1 MFYYFPYF
9 DKFRVPSM
17 ILVLLQLSFPILA
30 GYGIMKIISLREHS
44 DKKALSI
51 LEYSAYLFAGIFVL
65 SLLANKAL
73 SGWFVTRVNDY
84 AATIQTS
91 RPQYA
96 QQFQALAEYMGTMF
110 ANDFL
115 MAFGLLSIAF
125 WLGVLYINKKFSAD
139 VLVLVLIILTTIDL
153 WRIDSRGAKYYDNPQ
168 IKNQFQT
175 PEYVKA
181 IKSQNDKEPFR
192 ILNLKQDG
200 SLGSFNQNSN
210 FNAYFLLE
218 DFYGYSGIKPRTYQD
233 IMDVVG
239 PANPTLW
246 RMLGVKYLVADQQ
259 VQMAGLSPI
268 YNGEKTIVNRNDN
281 SLPRAYFV
289 NKVEMKTNLEVL
301 NLIKANSFDPKE
313 IAYVHTKNLTV
324 DKPDSTAYSK
334 ILKYTDEKL
343 LLDVYASGNNFMF
356 FGSTFFSGE
365 ADYKLF
371 TIPTG
376 WKAFVDDNETEIY
389 QTNHGFMGIVVPK
402 GKHTVEFTYAPK
414 SFYMSKYIVLLLSSL
429 SLIGLIIGIF
439 VERKQ
444 SMKKFLA

>member
-1 MFYYFPYF
+1 M
-9 DKFRVPSM
+9 
-17 ILVLLQLSFPILA
+17 
-30 GYGIMKIISLREHS
+30 
-44 DKKALSI
+44 
-51 LEYSAYLFAGIFVL
+51 
-65 SLLANKAL
+65 
-73 SGWFVTRVNDY
+73 
-84 AATIQTS
+84 
-91 RPQYA
+91 
-96 QQFQALAEYMGTMF
+96 
-110 ANDFL
+110 
-115 MAFGLLSIAF
+115 
-125 WLGVLYINKKFSAD
+125 
-139 VLVLVLIILTTIDL
+139 
-153 WRIDSRGAKYYDNPQ
+153 
-168 IKNQFQT
+168 
-175 PEYVKA
+175 
-181 IKSQNDKEPFR
+181 

-246 RMLGVKYLVADQQ
+246 RMLGVKYLVADQP
-259 VQMAGLSPI
+259 VQIAGLSPI

-343 LLDVYASGNNFMF
+343 QLDVYASGNNFMF

-371 TIPTG
+371 KIPTG
-376 WKAFVDDNETEIY
+376 WKAFVDDKETEIY
-389 QTNHGFMGIVVPK
+389 QTNHGFMGIC
-402 GKHTVEFTYAPK
+402 
-414 SFYMSKYIVLLLSSL
+414 SSQ
-429 SLIGLIIGIF
+429 
-439 VERKQ
+439 RKT
-444 SMKKFLA
+444 